1 MKVHSSTIH
10 SRLHKMVILEIFF
23 WTLKIFI
30 RMSIFYVLI
39 TTKILKGVLALWGF
53 FKEGAENWCFT
64 NSRHLFLTVLETGK
78 SRMTMVGGLAS
89 DGPNYCKQCCNEHW
103 GTCAFFYF
111 GFHKVCA

>member
-1 MKVHSSTIH
+1 
-10 SRLHKMVILEIFF
+10 MVILEIFF

-89 DGPNYCKQCCNEHW
+89 DESPLPDVDCDLSLFPHVMER
-103 GTCAFFYF
+103 TRDSSEAFF
-111 GFHKVCA
+111 